1 MYFADLIPYASI
13 VLSIGYFM
21 FSGMLYA
28 STVNLDDIRAT
39 SFN

>member
-28 STVNLDDIRAT
+28 YTVNSDNIRVP
-39 SFN
+39 SFI